1 MKKLIFLFATFFAA
15 FSASAQ
21 EVVSS
26 QGETYSNAN
35 GSIDFTVGEVII
47 NTGSNGTNDLTQG
60 FHQTN
65 WNFLGLEDFAP
76 DYQVTIFPNPTQDVL
91 NIKTSVFENVTYT
104 LYDAQGKLVL
114 QNILS
119 AEQTPIQVSQLAPG
133 AYSLELIFEN
143 SNDGTLSLTK
153 VSKVSKRKIFKL
165 VKTH

>member
-1 MKKLIFLFATFFAA
+1 MKKQIFLFATFFTALAA
-15 FSASAQ
+15 TAQ

-65 WNFLGLEDFAP
+65 WNFLGVVDFAP
-76 DYQVTIFPNPTQDVL
+76 DFEVTIFPNPTSDVL
-91 NIKTSVFENVTYT
+91 NIKSTIYQDISYS

-114 QNILS
+114 KNVLS
-119 AEQTPIQVSQLAPG
+119 ETVTQIQVNQLAPG
-133 AYSLELIFEN
+133 AYSLSI
-143 SNDGTLSLTK
+143 NDKKEQLK
-153 VSKVSKRKIFKL
+153 NFKL
-165 VKTH
+165 IKSH

>member
-1 MKKLIFLFATFFAA
+1 MKKNTIVLFSLLTTL
-15 FSASAQ
+15 SGTAQ

-65 WNFLGLEDFAP
+65 WNFLGVEDFAP
-76 DYQVTIFPNPTQDVL
+76 DIQATIFPNPTQDVL

-104 LYDAQGKLVL
+104 LHDAQGKLVM

-119 AEQTPIQVSQLAPG
+119 AEQTPIQVSRLAPG
-133 AYSLELIFEN
+133 SYSL
-143 SNDGTLSLTK
+143 TLNNETQNLKT
-153 VSKVSKRKIFKL
+153 FKL
-165 VKTH
+165 VKIQ